1 MAFWVLFVAISYL
14 FLVLESRMSPPQQ
27 RYFQMAFVGWLL
39 FIAGFR
45 YMIGWD
51 YESYINIFS
60 NPDGFELLLEPAI
73 LLFINVLNSMGF
85 AFQGL
90 FLLHSLLTLFFIYR
104 GCAYYTDKLAIPL
117 VMYALLPMFYWSSLG
132 IIRQALAISILFWG
146 SKYIVEHK
154 FLKYLVVVAVASTVH
169 YSAMLFIV
177 AYFLVNREYKP
188 SWHVGAV
195 VVSSLLSIGHVT
207 EKVLPGISGLVNLP
221 VLQIYI
227 GEASSVSSGV
237 KEIALGLIWVLI
249 LINCHGLGGNK
260 KIRIVLNMC
269 TLSVVLGNLL
279 MFSAPLYRTVLYY
292 QVFYILGIGFTVQS
306 ITRGQWSN
314 IAKWGFCLF
323 AGVFFLYTIMNIPTN
338 PEGIWHPYYSANN
351 INYEFNFK
359 LFQ

>member
-1 MAFWVLFVAISYL
+1 MIFWGMFTAISYL
-14 FLVLESRMSPPQQ
+14 FLVLESYMSPPKQ
-27 RYFQMAFVGWLL
+27 RYFQIAFVGWLA

-60 NPDGFELLLEPAI
+60 NPEGFDILLEPAI
-73 LLFINVLNSMGF
+73 LWFIYVLNSMGF

-146 SKYIVEHK
+146 SKYIVEQK
-154 FLKYLVVVAVASTVH
+154 FVKYLMVVAVASTVH
-169 YSAMLFIV
+169 YSGMLFLV
-177 AYFLVNREYKP
+177 AYFLVNRQYKR
-188 SWHVGAV
+188 SWHVTAV
-195 VVSSLLSIGHVT
+195 IFSVLLSAFHIA
-207 EKVLPGISGLVNLP
+207 EKVLPGLSGLLNSP
-221 VLQIYI
+221 TLQMYI
-227 GEASSVSSGV
+227 GEGSSVSSGV

-249 LINCHGLGGNK
+249 LIVCHEFGGDK
-260 KIRIVLNMC
+260 KIRVALNMC
-269 TLSVVLGNLL
+269 TLSVVFGNLL

-292 QVFYILGIGFTVQS
+292 QVFYIIGIGFTIQF
-306 ITRGQWSN
+306 IARGQWSN
-314 IAKWGFCLF
+314 IAKWSFCLF
-323 AGVFFLYTIMNIPTN
+323 AGVFFLYTIMNISTN
-338 PEGIWHPYYSANN
+338 LDGIWHPYFSANN

-359 LFQ
+359 LFE

>member
-1 MAFWVLFVAISYL
+1 MAFWIIFTAISFM
-14 FLVLESRMSPPQQ
+14 FLVLESYMSPRQQ
-27 RYFQMAFVGWLL
+27 RYFHIVFVGWLV

-51 YESYINIFS
+51 FESYLNMFS
-60 NPDGFELLLEPAI
+60 HPEGFELLLEPAI
-73 LLFINVLNSMGF
+73 MLFINVLNNMGF
-85 AFQGL
+85 AYQAL

-104 GCAYYTDKLAIPL
+104 GCVYYTEKPALPL

-154 FLKYLVVVAVASTVH
+154 FVRYAIVVAVATTVH
-169 YSAMLFIV
+169 YSAALFIV

-188 SWHVGAV
+188 RWHVAAV
-195 VVSSLLSIGHVT
+195 VISALLSATHVT
-207 EKVLPGISGLVNLP
+207 EKILSGISNAP
-221 VLQIYI
+221 ALQQYL

-237 KEIALGLIWVLI
+237 KEIALGLIWVMI
-249 LINCHGLGGNK
+249 LIICNKFGADK
-260 KIRIVLNMC
+260 KIRTALNMC

-292 QVFYILGIGFTVQS
+292 QVFYIIGIGYTVQL
-306 ITRGQWSN
+306 ITRGQWGN
-314 IAKWGFCLF
+314 IAKVGFCLF
-323 AGVFFLYTIMNIPTN
+323 AGVFFLYTIMNVHTN
-338 PEGIWHPYYSANN
+338 QAGIWHPYFSANN

>member
-1 MAFWVLFVAISYL
+1 MAFWVIFTAISYM
-14 FLVLESRMSPPQQ
+14 FLLLESYMPRPQQ
-27 RYFQMAFVGWLL
+27 RYFRIAFVGWLV

-60 NPDGFELLLEPAI
+60 NPEGFELLLEPAI
-73 LLFINVLNSMGF
+73 LLFIHVLSSMGF
-85 AFQGL
+85 AFQAL

-104 GCAYYTDKLAIPL
+104 GCAYYTDKPALPL

-146 SKYIVEHK
+146 SKYIVEQK
-154 FLKYLVVVAVASTVH
+154 FVKYLVVVAAASAVH
-169 YSAMLFIV
+169 YSAALLIG
-177 AYFLVNREYKP
+177 AYFLVNRAYKR
-188 SWHVGAV
+188 SWHVTAV
-195 VVSSLLSIGHVT
+195 VFSVLLSAGHVM
-207 EKVLPGISGLVNLP
+207 EKILPGVSGLLNSP
-221 VLQIYI
+221 ALQFYI

-249 LINCHGLGGNK
+249 LIICDRFGTDK
-260 KIRIVLNMC
+260 KIRTALNMC

-292 QVFYILGIGFTVQS
+292 QVFYIIGIGFTIQL

-314 IAKWGFCLF
+314 IAKVGLCLF
-323 AGVFFLYTIMNIPTN
+323 AGVFFLYTIMNVPTN
-338 PEGIWHPYYSANN
+338 PAGIWHPYFSANN
-351 INYEFNFK
+351 IIYEFNFK